1 MTKISL
7 SGLNIYPLKSAKA
20 IRLQSSRVEEKGLLL
35 DRRWVVTDQQ
45 GQFITGRTQ
54 PKLALIVCRQT
65 ESGIIFSAPDM
76 PDLILTIADFPEQY
90 TDVTVWGTAIR
101 GQRCSAQADRWL
113 SNWLGVDCQLCYFGE
128 HSQRKVK
135 NTDKTVGF
143 ADGYPLLLIS
153 QASLDELNRR
163 CSKSIAMSQFRPN
176 LVVEGCEPFAE
187 DGWKRIKIGDAEF
200 EIVKPCVRCIF
211 TTLNPDST
219 EYDNQREP
227 LTTLSRFRQDEKGH
241 IDFGQNLLALNDAE
255 IKLGD
260 KLTVLEYQEPKT
272 YPDADAGVEQEPS
285 ADIEPSA
292 DTEPS
297 AVEKSSAVSAHKDLT
312 IQLDSWDKSF
322 QGNNQ
327 STLLEQAEDN
337 GVALPY
343 NCRAGFCGMCK
354 VVLEAGQVKTL
365 ADHALSPEDKDAG
378 HVLACSCI
386 PETDVVIR
394 RT

>member
-1 MTKISL
+1 MSEINL

-20 IRLQSSRVEEKGLLL
+20 IQLQASRVEDKGLVF
-35 DRRWVVTDQQ
+35 DRRWVVTDRQ

-54 PKLALIVCRQT
+54 PKLALIGCQQT
-65 ESGIIFSAPDM
+65 EGGIILTAPGM
-76 PDLILTIADFPEQY
+76 PELLLNIADFSDYY
-90 TDVTVWGTAIR
+90 TNVTVWGTVIL
-101 GQRCSAQADRWL
+101 GQRCSAQADDWL
-113 SNWLGVDCQLCYFGE
+113 SCWLGIDCQLCYFGDR
-128 HSQRKVK
+128 SQRKVK

-176 LVVEGCEPFAE
+176 LVVSGCEPFAE

-219 EYDNQREP
+219 EYDGQREP
-227 LTTLSRFRQDEKGH
+227 LTTLSRFRQDAQGH
-241 IDFGQNLLALNDAE
+241 IYFGQNLLALNDAE

-260 KLTVLEYQEPKT
+260 KMTVLEYRSAKT
-272 YPDADAGVEQEPS
+272 YPDSDAGLEFEPS
-285 ADIEPSA
+285 S
-292 DTEPS
+292 
-297 AVEKSSAVSAHKDLT
+297 VSDPKLLT

-322 QGNNQ
+322 QGDNR

-337 GVALPY
+337 GVAIPY

-378 HVLACSCI
+378 LVLACSCI
-386 PETDVVIR
+386 PESDVVIR